1 MTLLINMQRQDEG
14 LKIAEE
20 KPLPNEEESL
30 DSIISSFP
38 RRCAASGNPG
48 I

>member
-1 MTLLINMQRQDEG
+1 MNKQRKDEG

-20 KPLPNEEESL
+20 KPLPNEEEFL
-30 DSIISSFP
+30 SSDHP
-38 RRCAASGNPG
+38 ELYHADARTLETRR